1 MDSGRRPYIQTLCRV
16 NSDHQLRL
24 MADLTG
30 KQQLLLIAAGQL
42 LHRSIEFG
50 RLNVKTLHQLL

>member
-24 MADLTG
+24 MADLTS

-42 LHRSIEFG
+42 LNRCIELR
-50 RLNVKTLHQLL
+50 RLHIEALD